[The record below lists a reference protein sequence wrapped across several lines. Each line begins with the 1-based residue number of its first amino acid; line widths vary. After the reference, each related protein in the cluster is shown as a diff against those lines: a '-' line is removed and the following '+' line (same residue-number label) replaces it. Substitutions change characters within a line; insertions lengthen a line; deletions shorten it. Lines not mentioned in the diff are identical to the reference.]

1 MIHRLEL
8 DNVLE
13 EDLEVTLDHFGTLGL
28 GGRAEK
34 GERVVRVHN
43 ILLSRWTQWSG

>member
-13 EDLEVTLDHFGTLGL
+13 EDLEVTLDHFGTLG
-28 GGRAEK
+28 GRAEK
-34 GERVVRVHN
+34 GERVDRVHN